1 MSATH
6 WNSSST
12 KWAELHKL
20 REEGKAL
27 TLCKEMSIQ
36 SNPLQPTTEICIL
49 GVPISRELR
58 IRPPPCAIPVTHNAI
73 RIIQAD
79 EELHQ
84 QLHLKFVLKKN
95 HNLRIA
101 TPVITAEVMKLN
113 MDDAMY
119 FIWTWS
125 HSSNFYDFLG
135 SFLAI
140 EWMENERVCDFLF
153 SVSNFDDISPI
164 KKIVAS
170 TTPCVVFIVTYTICE
185 GPNLDA

>member
-36 SNPLQPTTEICIL
+36 SNATQNRNLHFGSPHLPGASHSPPSVCNPSNPQCDKDHPGGWRVPSTTPSKICLI
-49 GVPISRELR
+49 
-58 IRPPPCAIPVTHNAI
+58 
-73 RIIQAD
+73 
-79 EELHQ
+79 
-84 QLHLKFVLKKN
+84 KKN

-153 SVSNFDDISPI
+153 SVSNFDDTSPI
-164 KKIVAS
+164 KKIAAS

-185 GPNLDA
+185 GIN